1 MRQYISSVEDDDP
14 PRVFTSRDDMFK
26 SSCLCPKIIFYVQ
39 ILHKYTLASRC
50 GIGGLLIGVLFT
62 KTALSRN
69 HTRTPI
75 SCVMHVVQFIIN
87 LVAIHYI
94 NAESRF
100 WGVTRTMY
108 VGMNSIALTKSRGG
122 GGHNVVNTNDNSM
135 DEESKPLVI
144 LIDVDNTLYSE
155 KDLVASTRNGEGIE
169 SQMIR
174 NTHIFGMLHFNLTSN
189 QCNELYRK
197 YGTTIEGLRQN
208 LPPIQ
213 VEETMPKFYDEVYN
227 AIDYSCLLGGKTIFN
242 TNDVRSGY
250 DHGTALQQKR
260 TELAEFLKSLSQ
272 TYPVYLASN
281 SPYVHVRQVI
291 NCMGLAGVEFAGIVT
306 PDMNRNN
313 ENDHEEDL
321 IYPTKSS
328 PQHYY
333 KSILKRHPLSSNR
346 IILLDDSL
354 HNLNLAKSV
363 GIEGIHI
370 NHSSRTLDEGLS
382 QAVGHILP
390 PEMVDTPV
398 SMGERFTFSDVEYL
412 HSKNEIDINAINPI
426 VWDQLAHQLALRL
439 QRSAEGVLHVADL
452 GAGMLSM
459 LELLLIGGGAKERE
473 KLSMLFMVKKYL
485 KIDQPFRKI
494 EYSAY
499 ESNLNLLEGCK
510 DRLSRM
516 GFHEFKA
523 DANDD
528 ALTYKLEESELTHDI
543 EVTIHLHL
551 VDYQEEQIES
561 KDFDLVIGCCF
572 ADLFDPGQLA
582 ISLQRFANGKESP
595 PLVYL
600 PITFA
605 GITQFHPEYPAAPSL
620 GKLNRLIPS
629 DTSAFRMYSDSLTNH
644 GHNLDPT
651 RIVSAISD
659 YGGSLI
665 SKGSSDWIIDPTSNR
680 KLWGTMM
687 YFFGMSGA
695 REIANHHLDA
705 ASWIRRCR
713 QQPRTIQVSNVD
725 LLLHLQDASREHRSD
740 SASDIISPGHSHEIQ
755 FVAPYNVTTIIKTT
769 SRLSPDQVEIESICS
784 LISSGTELK
793 IYRGTFDLSSSLDV
807 NIKGKRFVIDKC
819 PKRVV
824 LSAI

>member
-1 MRQYISSVEDDDP
+1 MTTHKYYINISVVDDD
-14 PRVFTSRDDMFK
+14 
-26 SSCLCPKIIFYVQ
+26 
-39 ILHKYTLASRC
+39 
-50 GIGGLLIGVLFT
+50 GGQRWVVT
-62 KTALSRN
+62 KRGHPS
-69 HTRTPI
+69 
-75 SCVMHVVQFIIN
+75 SCVMHGVQFILN

-100 WGVTRTMY
+100 WGVTRTMMH
-108 VGMNSIALTKSRGG
+108 VGMYSIALTKSRGG
-122 GGHNVVNTNDNSM
+122 GGHNDVNTNGNTM
-135 DEESKPLVI
+135 YEESKRLVI

-155 KDLVASTRNGEGIE
+155 KDIVLSSGNGEGIE
-169 SQMIR
+169 SQIIR

-189 QCNELYRK
+189 QCDELYRK

-208 LPPIQ
+208 LPPVQ

-227 AIDYSCLLGGKTIFN
+227 AIDYSCLLGGKTNVN
-242 TNDVRSGY
+242 TNNARSGY
-250 DHGTALQQKR
+250 DLGNALQQKR
-260 TELAEFLKSLSQ
+260 TDLAEFLKSLSQ
-272 TYPVYLASN
+272 TYTVYLASN
-281 SPYVHVRQVI
+281 SPYAHVRRVI
-291 NCMGLAGVEFAGIVT
+291 NSMGLAGVDFAGIVT
-306 PDMNRNN
+306 PDMKCRN
-313 ENDHEEDL
+313 DDGSDEEL

-328 PQHYY
+328 PHHYY
-333 KSILKRHPLSSNR
+333 KSILKRHPLRSNR

-354 HNLNLAKSV
+354 HNLLLAKSV

-390 PEMVDTPV
+390 PGMVDTV
-398 SMGERFTFSDVEYL
+398 SMDERFTFSDVEYL
-412 HSKNEIDINAINPI
+412 HSKNEIDSNAINPI
-426 VWDQLAHQLALRL
+426 VWGQLAHLLALRL
-439 QRSAEGVLHVADL
+439 QRSAKGVLHVADL

-459 LELLLIGGGAKERE
+459 LELLLIGGGVKERE

-485 KIDQPFRKI
+485 KDQPFRKI
-494 EYSAY
+494 VYSAY

-510 DRLSRM
+510 QRLSCM

-523 DANDD
+523 DANDN
-528 ALTYKLEESELTHDI
+528 ALTFKLVASELTHGI
-543 EVTIHLHL
+543 EVTVHLHL
-551 VDYQEEQIES
+551 IDYQEEEHIES

-595 PLVYL
+595 PLAYL

-605 GITQFHPEYPAAPSL
+605 GITQFNPEYPAAPSPE
-620 GKLNRLIPS
+620 KLNRLIPS

-651 RIVSAISD
+651 RIVSAICD

-680 KLWGTMM
+680 QLWETMI
-687 YFFGMSGA
+687 YFFGTSGA
-695 REIANHHLDA
+695 REMAKHHLDS

-725 LLLHLQDASREHRSD
+725 LLFHLQDTFREHRAV
-740 SASDIISPGHSHEIQ
+740 SAKDNISSGYSHEIQ
-755 FVAPYNVTTIIKTT
+755 FVSPYTVTTITKTT
-769 SRLSPDQVEIESICS
+769 SSLSPDQVEIESICS

-807 NIKGKRFVIDKC
+807 NINGKQIFFMRDCLK
-819 PKRVV
+819 
-824 LSAI
+824 